1 MNVETRT
8 IVRSALDATEYTR
21 GAQQVAQAN
30 ERMAASGTAAA
41 GATERQQTQLRESSG
56 AIDRLQRSLDS
67 AYRAQQQFEA
77 AQRRINA
84 AVEAGHRS
92 AAEGARLV
100 DLARQRYL
108 GAGTAAQAL
117 AVAND
122 NAGRG
127 IGRFGQAMGQAGFQI
142 QDFAVQVAAGQ
153 SALVALGQQGSQLLG
168 IFGTGGAIAG
178 AALAIGVI
186 AVQLFRGRDAAEAL
200 NKAIDAQADFYKQ
213 ANEAAELYRS
223 GLDREAEAILRL
235 GNLYASY
242 SAERRRAEELR
253 LGDQQAELARQQA
266 ALGTR
271 AQGMLPDG
279 IQNMIDLAASRSA
292 RGQGIGAGAAEIS
305 PQLREALTAIMEFR
319 AVSDQVSSESIS
331 RLSTRLQE
339 AAASA
344 SGDLAP
350 SLLRAATHLR
360 SMLPD
365 SDRLEASLRQNATQ
379 MDALRAGTDGAGTA
393 LGGAASAARQLAEH
407 LRRVQEIAAANPAL
421 SVQQEAEGLRRRLDA
436 LRSGGTAGDDA
447 EQRRLENER
456 RVAEAI
462 NKAYEDQ
469 LKRLL
474 DLGQAR
480 AQAEEGARSAAATVG
495 QEVMRRNELADS
507 LDRERKAR
515 ERADR
520 EAEQAGR
527 RAERREETEARRAE
541 REREREA
548 RRFQETQEREELQR
562 LNRIEEANR
571 RTTDSIVSYGADA
584 FADMFEQ
591 NGRGWQGML
600 DTFASTFRRLIM
612 RLAAEAILRP
622 IIAPIVSGL
631 GLGGSGGLS
640 LANLGITGDGAVAP
654 VGGLGNILGIGSAL
668 NGLSGGGLSSAL
680 GLGAGATGG
689 LTGLGVASGLFGNGV
704 PIVTGPGGLLVGGGA
719 TSSGVVS
726 QAGLFGT
733 TTLGGALAGLG
744 GGFMIGSTL
753 GGMLAQSPA
762 QATNANIGAGAGAG
776 IGFLVGGPLGALVG
790 GGIGGIGGSF
800 FGPSNAT
807 PFWGARVEG
816 VDGALAI
823 TDSGGK
829 RDNGQLNAL
838 LAATQQQMAQ
848 VNAAL
853 AAAGISVSGAR
864 MVGSDPADPT
874 RPGTLNDAAKFFS
887 FSAKDSTLNRVLAG
901 RTFETFDQ
909 LGGAATWV
917 LNTYNA
923 MTASTSAAEQFARQ
937 IQAVNDNFEAAIKQ
951 ARDYGLETD
960 KIAQAQRRATETL
973 AAQRQAGILSA
984 ALGQSRILGDFLA
997 GMARGS
1003 GSPQSQFGA
1012 AQEQFA
1018 AAVEAA
1024 RRGGRA
1030 ADLSRVTGAAQ
1041 ALREANAAFN
1051 GSGAAAATVEGM
1063 VRSTLAGLGVSLDL
1077 PGFAPDLDASINRW
1091 GEAQVDELQQLRD
1104 GVGAMREELRTLNLT
1119 IRQVLAA

>member
-305 PQLREALTAIMEFR
+305 PQMREALTAIMEFR

-350 SLLRAATHLR
+350 SLLRAATQLR

-515 ERADR
+515 ERAER
-520 EAEQAGR
+520 EAEQERR
-527 RAERREETEARRAE
+527 RAERDSSQAARAAE
-541 REREREA
+541 RERDRQERDEARARERSEREQQQA
-548 RRFQETQEREELQR
+548 RERQEREEARELER
-562 LNRIEEANR
+562 REAANR
-571 RTTDSIVSYGADA
+571 RVTDDIVKYGADA

-591 NGRGWQGML
+591 NGRGWSGML
-600 DTFASTFRRLIM
+600 ANFLATFRRLM
-612 RLAAEAILRP
+612 ARMAAEAIIRP
-622 IIAPIVSGL
+622 IISPIV
-631 GLGGSGGLS
+631 
-640 LANLGITGDGAVAP
+640 
-654 VGGLGNILGIGSAL
+654 
-668 NGLSGGGLSSAL
+668 SAL
-680 GLGAGATGG
+680 GLGGAAGDAGGGAGAAAGIFGLSGLGSQIGSALGLGGGAFGSVGGSLANVLGTPLWGGNVAGPAFNGIAASGAPTIGGLLGGAGLGFGAGMLTNTMLGGNATGG
-689 LTGLGVASGLFGNGV
+689 MVGSG
-704 PIVTGPGGLLVGGGA
+704 
-719 TSSGVVS
+719 
-726 QAGLFGT
+726 
-733 TTLGGALAGLG
+733 GGALAGAVIGSIIPGIGTALG
-744 GGFMIGSTL
+744 GLL
-753 GGMLAQSPA
+753 GGA
-762 QATNANIGAGAGAG
+762 AG
-776 IGFLVGGPLGALVG
+776 GALG
-790 GGIGGIGGSF
+790 GL

-807 PFWGARVEG
+807 PFWGVRVEG
-816 VDGALAI
+816 QDGALAI

-874 RPGTLNDAAKFFS
+874 RPGSLNDAAKFFS
-887 FSAKDSTLNRVLAG
+887 FSAKDSTLNRVLG
-901 RTFETFDQ
+901 SRTFETFDQ
-909 LGGAATWV
+909 VGAAANWV

-923 MTASTSAAEQFARQ
+923 MAASASAAETFARQ
-937 IQAVNDNFEAAIKQ
+937 IQAVNDNFEAAARQ
-951 ARDYGLETD
+951 AREYGLETD
-960 KIAQAQRRATETL
+960 RIAIAQRRATETL
-973 AAQRQAGILSA
+973 QAQREAGILSS

-1003 GSPQSQFGA
+1003 GSAQSQFGA

-1041 ALREANAAFN
+1041 ALLEANAAFN
-1051 GSGAAAATVEGM
+1051 ASGATAATVEGM
-1063 VRSTLAGLGVSLDL
+1063 VRSTLANLGVSLDL
-1077 PGFAPDLDASINRW
+1077 PGFADNLDASINRW
-1091 GEAQVDELQQLRD
+1091 GEAQVDELKLLVD
-1104 GVGAMREELRTLNLT
+1104 GVAAMREELRTQNLA
-1119 IRQVLAA
+1119 IRQILAA